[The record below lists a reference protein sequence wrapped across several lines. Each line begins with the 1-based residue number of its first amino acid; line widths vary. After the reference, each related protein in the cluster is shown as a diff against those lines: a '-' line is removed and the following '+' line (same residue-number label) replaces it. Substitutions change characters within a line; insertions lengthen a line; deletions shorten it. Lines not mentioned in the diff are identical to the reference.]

1 MSQALL
7 VRPTRIDTGRLVQ
20 VLETTGLDVEVVDR
34 LDPARPGSDHS
45 PGPCLLFMD
54 APPDDPEMTPRRTR
68 AEWIL
73 VPPGL
78 DQKADEFCTEWG
90 CWLVDDPFRRQ
101 TLLRKVVRS
110 ALELANLRRALG
122 DEAWIHA
129 VDDLWFPILDRLR
142 RRLD

>member
-1 MSQALL
+1 MAQALL
-7 VRPTRIDTGRLVQ
+7 VRPTRIDAERLQ
-20 VLETTGLDVEVVDR
+20 QILEATGLAVEVVDR
-34 LDPARPGSDHS
+34 LEPDRFPSGHS
-45 PGPCLLFMD
+45 PDLDLLFMD
-54 APPDDPEMTPRRTR
+54 APPDDPEMTPRRMQ

-73 VPPGL
+73 VPPGP
-78 DQKADEFCTEWG
+78 DRKADEFCTEWG

-110 ALELANLRRALG
+110 ALELANLRQALG

-142 RRLD
+142 HRLG